1 MVEIVL
7 IKSATP
13 GSVERFVPIIPDPT
27 TTQASNAIPT
37 NSETSLAAVFDTW
50 LNSLTCGIEL
60 AGLNSGADLGELLNT
75 LELTSNLI
83 FTY

>member
-27 TTQASNAIPT
+27 TTQASIAIPT
-37 NSETSLAAVFDTW
+37 NSETSLAAVFGTW
-50 LNSLTCGIEL
+50 LNSL
-60 AGLNSGADLGELLNT
+60 A
-75 LELTSNLI
+75 
-83 FTY
+83 